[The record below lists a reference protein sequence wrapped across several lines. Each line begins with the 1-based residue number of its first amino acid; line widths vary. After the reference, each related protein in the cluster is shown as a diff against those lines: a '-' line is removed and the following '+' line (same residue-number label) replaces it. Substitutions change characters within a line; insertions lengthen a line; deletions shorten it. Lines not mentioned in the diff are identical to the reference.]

1 MAELAWSRAAAFR
14 LPEHEWFRPAISRGP
29 ARSGSRE
36 PLSPLRRHRAIFI
49 SDVHLGTRGCKAEL
63 LADFLT
69 QNSCETLFLVG
80 DILDGW
86 RLRRRWYWPDSHNRV
101 VEALLHKI
109 DAGTRVIYVP
119 GNHDEMLRQY
129 CGRLIA
135 GIEVR
140 RDAVHETADGRRFLV
155 THGDRFDAV
164 IAYAKWLAC
173 LGDAAYTLA
182 LHLNEVCHR
191 FRRTLG
197 LRYWSLSACLKQ
209 KVKNALE
216 YICRFEAAV
225 AAEARARGFD
235 GAICGHIHHA
245 AIRTIDGVLYIN
257 DGDWVESCT
266 ALVEDMRGNL
276 EILFWESPAA
286 ARPVSLD
293 CAIDERAVAVPA

>member
-109 DAGTRVIYVP
+109 DAGTRV
-119 GNHDEMLRQY
+119 
-129 CGRLIA
+129 
-135 GIEVR
+135 
-140 RDAVHETADGRRFLV
+140 TA
-155 THGDRFDAV
+155 
-164 IAYAKWLAC
+164 
-173 LGDAAYTLA
+173 AA
-182 LHLNEVCHR
+182 
-191 FRRTLG
+191 F
-197 LRYWSLSACLKQ
+197 WSLMATVSMP
-209 KVKNALE
+209 
-216 YICRFEAAV
+216 
-225 AAEARARGFD
+225 
-235 GAICGHIHHA
+235 
-245 AIRTIDGVLYIN
+245 
-257 DGDWVESCT
+257 S
-266 ALVEDMRGNL
+266 
-276 EILFWESPAA
+276 SPMPNGS
-286 ARPVSLD
+286 PVSETQPTRWRFISTRSVIGFGGRSVFATGR
-293 CAIDERAVAVPA
+293 CPPV